1 MFLSGEF
8 ARIARVS
15 KRQLRHWEAIGLLE
29 PAHTDPQTGYRYY
42 SAQQLPRI
50 NRILALKELGLSM
63 DQIIRMMH
71 DEITDDEIHGMLLMQ
86 KAELEQQLLDHL
98 ARFQRIESRLKKRHT
113 EPDVVLKSVPAQ
125 HYLSLR
131 SHMDT
136 MGDAWAAVKSL
147 TQALPDH
154 VDRRSL
160 SHFVA
165 IIHTEEF
172 MFEDVDAE
180 FGYLLA
186 GEPCGTIR
194 LDEAQTLTARPLP
207 AVETM
212 ATLIHLGSPNVCNV
226 SYGAIG
232 QWIEANDYRITG
244 PQREVFIEF
253 ADDEAD
259 FVIEIQFPV
268 AKDTPTMHLLN
279 HLLD

>member
-1 MFLSGEF
+1 VSHLSLGGISKAWEAVMFLSGEF

-63 DQIIRMMH
+63 DHIIRMMH

-98 ARFQRIESRLKKRHT
+98 ARFQRIESRLQKRHT

-136 MGDAWAAVKSL
+136 MGDAWAAVKAL
-147 TQALPDH
+147 TQSLPDH

-172 MFEDVDAE
+172 MFED
-180 FGYLLA
+180 
-186 GEPCGTIR
+186 
-194 LDEAQTLTARPLP
+194 
-207 AVETM
+207 VETM

-259 FVIEIQFPV
+259 LVIEIQFPV
-268 AKDTPTMHLLN
+268 EKRAPTMHLLN